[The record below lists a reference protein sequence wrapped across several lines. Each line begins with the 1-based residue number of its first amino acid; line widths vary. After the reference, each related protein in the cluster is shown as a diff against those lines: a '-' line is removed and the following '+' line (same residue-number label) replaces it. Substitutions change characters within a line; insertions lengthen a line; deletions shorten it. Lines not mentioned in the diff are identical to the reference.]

1 MATRVLDGA
10 LGRPAPRLRS
20 LVDQYRGYWQDG
32 YDPGVHHGLPSRYLT
47 LIVSIEEP
55 VDIVGMPDEQQ
66 SPEAFDA
73 FVAGLHASPALIR
86 HEGRQ
91 RGVHVDV
98 TPLGAQALL
107 GLPASAIA
115 STIVNLREAL
125 GAGATELVDRL
136 GEARTWTDR
145 FAAIDDVFSRAVVEV
160 PEPAG
165 EVAWAWQ
172 RILETGGT
180 VEVRDLAAEIGW
192 SRRHFGERFRSELG
206 LAPKVASRV
215 IRFERARELLAR
227 PDRPG
232 LADVAATCGY
242 FDQAHLTREWRDL
255 AGCTPTTW
263 LAEETVVQDLPSVQ
277 DADVIDVAR

>member
-1 MATRVLDGA
+1 MDRPLRCHRRRVLA
-10 LGRPAPRLRS
+10 
-20 LVDQYRGYWQDG
+20 
-32 YDPGVHHGLPSRYLT
+32 
-47 LIVSIEEP
+47 
-55 VDIVGMPDEQQ
+55 
-66 SPEAFDA
+66 
-73 FVAGLHASPALIR
+73 
-86 HEGRQ
+86 
-91 RGVHVDV
+91 
-98 TPLGAQALL
+98 
-107 GLPASAIA
+107 
-115 STIVNLREAL
+115 
-125 GAGATELVDRL
+125 
-136 GEARTWTDR
+136 
-145 FAAIDDVFSRAVVEV
+145 AVVEV

-242 FDQAHLTREWRDL
+242 FDQAHLTREWREL

-277 DADVIDVAR
+277 DGDVSDVAR

>member
-1 MATRVLDGA
+1 M
-10 LGRPAPRLRS
+10 
-20 LVDQYRGYWQDG
+20 
-32 YDPGVHHGLPSRYLT
+32 
-47 LIVSIEEP
+47 
-55 VDIVGMPDEQQ
+55 
-66 SPEAFDA
+66 
-73 FVAGLHASPALIR
+73 
-86 HEGRQ
+86 
-91 RGVHVDV
+91 HVDV

-136 GEARTWTDR
+136 GAARTWTDR
-145 FAAIDDVFSRAVVEV
+145 FAAIDDVFSRAVVEAH
-160 PEPAG
+160 EPAD
-165 EVAWAWQ
+165 EVVWAWQ

-180 VEVRDLAAEIGW
+180 VEVRDLAAEVGW

-242 FDQAHLTREWRDL
+242 FDQAHLTREWREL
-255 AGCTPTTW
+255 AGCTPTAW
-263 LAEETVVQDLPSVQ
+263 LAEETVVQDLSSVQ
-277 DADVIDVAR
+277 DVDLHDVA

>member
-10 LGRPAPRLRS
+10 VGRPAPRLRG
-20 LVDQYRGYWQDG
+20 LIDRYRGYWQDG

-47 LIVSIEEP
+47 LIISIEEP
-55 VDIVGMPDEQQ
+55 VDIVGMPDAHQ

-136 GEARTWTDR
+136 GAARTWTDR
-145 FAAIDDVFSRAVVEV
+145 FAAIDDVFSRAVVEAH
-160 PEPAG
+160 EPAD
-165 EVAWAWQ
+165 EVVWAWQ

-180 VEVRDLAAEIGW
+180 VEVRDLAAEVGW

-242 FDQAHLTREWRDL
+242 FDQAHLTREWREL
-255 AGCTPTTW
+255 AGCTPTAW
-263 LAEETVVQDLPSVQ
+263 LAEETVVQDLSSVQ
-277 DADVIDVAR
+277 DVDLHDVA